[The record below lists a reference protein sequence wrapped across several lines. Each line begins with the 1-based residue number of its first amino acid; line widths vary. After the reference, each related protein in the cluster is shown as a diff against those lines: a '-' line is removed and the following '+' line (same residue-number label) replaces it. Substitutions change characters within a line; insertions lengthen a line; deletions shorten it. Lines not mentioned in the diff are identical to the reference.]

1 MATPPFVS
9 VRGAQASFELDPE
22 SIARQVFVEPATVQ
36 ARHVTAYFEIEPD
49 GLIRGVEMRPGLIS
63 VQGSRGPVGPVGPKG
78 DFYAL
83 AISALGQMSDNEVL
97 FRHVFASQVSFPD
110 GFAGSLAGAD
120 IPSTGAAVLK
130 ITKNGTQVGTITFA
144 SSDIG
149 MLSGAG
155 PIQFN
160 AGDVLRIHAPT
171 PPNPTLTDIS
181 ITLLGERVEP

>member
-1 MATPPFVS
+1 MTTPVCDGVAAFEKPASVAVLSLRVASATFEIDPDAAPDSVVVEEGVVS
-9 VRGAQASFELDPE
+9 VRGP
-22 SIARQVFVEPATVQ
+22 T
-36 ARHVTAYFEIEPD
+36 
-49 GLIRGVEMRPGLIS
+49 
-63 VQGSRGPVGPVGPKG
+63 GPVGPAGPKG
-78 DFYAL
+78 DFYAI

-120 IPSTGAAVLK
+120 VPATGAATLK

-155 PIQFN
+155 SIEFN